1 MRRGCCSRASTH
13 ARTHAS
19 AGASAP
25 SARAPGTQAD
35 CGCPAPGLRPASG
48 GKEPMLEDGPGDSD
62 DSLSPPSGGRPSS
75 GGAAGILATLVPTG
89 FRQPHMIES
98 MAQGGPSHASG
109 QVQPGDLLLEVDG
122 ADVRTLSLRD
132 IQTKIIGR
140 SGTRVTLT
148 LQRGK
153 RNFPHKVTLTRSV
166 PPPRWRPRVAGLTR
180 GRACLAA
187 AATAA
192 YCRDKWQVCQGRV
205 CDAKLRRSRLRP
217 HLAPRA
223 QQGGR
228 FDGEERAG

>member
-1 MRRGCCSRASTH
+1 
-13 ARTHAS
+13 
-19 AGASAP
+19 
-25 SARAPGTQAD
+25 
-35 CGCPAPGLRPASG
+35 
-48 GKEPMLEDGPGDSD
+48 MLEDGPGDSD
-62 DSLSPPSGGRPSS
+62 DSLSPPVGGRPSS

-132 IQTKIIGR
+132 IQAKIIGR

-166 PPPRWRPRVAGLTR
+166 PPPRCRLRVAEFIQS
-180 GRACLAA
+180 RARSAA
-187 AATAA
+187 AAAAA
-192 YCRDKWQVCQGRV
+192 YRREKRQVCQGRG
-205 CDAKLRRSRLRP
+205 CDAELGRCRLRA
-217 HLAPRA
+217 HLSPRA

-228 FDGEERAG
+228 FDGQERSGYIWT